1 MVDLPDRGSNT
12 DGSRK
17 SDWTRL
23 GSQPAPE
30 VWPLSPNQSD
40 PDFQHRDLVP
50 VFCFVAPQL
59 SLLAPNSYLMSASQT
74 TKKPDFES
82 KPKKGSKKLKP
93 LFTLTLGIGILVLA
107 FVLSL
112 VAWNFNEEHPRTDD
126 GVARANLIG
135 IAPRVAGPII
145 KLNVRDNQQ
154 VKNGE
159 LLFEIDPADFQL
171 AVDRAQAAL
180 ASLDEQIETA
190 KAQDAQLKYQV
201 KAAEAAVQQAT
212 AERDQ
217 VADTL
222 HRLEPLLPK
231 GFTTKEQ
238 VDETRT
244 KLASA
249 DAQVAQANEK
259 LNQARVAVSSLATLQ
274 AQRPGAVAT
283 LGTTQLQLSYTKV
296 LAPYDG
302 QVVGLN
308 ISEGAYAHAGVEVF
322 SFLDSRKWYV
332 LANFRER
339 ELKSIQPGM
348 AAEVY
353 LLSNPDRRFEGTVEG
368 ISPAVQ
374 SQEDNVEV
382 KGLPFVKRDLNWVR
396 IAQRF
401 PVRIEIKN
409 PDPDIF
415 RMGTTAVTTIKG
427 FTGSKDQK

>member
-1 MVDLPDRGSNT
+1 
-12 DGSRK
+12 
-17 SDWTRL
+17 
-23 GSQPAPE
+23 
-30 VWPLSPNQSD
+30 
-40 PDFQHRDLVP
+40 
-50 VFCFVAPQL
+50 
-59 SLLAPNSYLMSASQT
+59 MSSSQT
-74 TKKPDFES
+74 TKKPDSEA
-82 KPKKGSKKLKP
+82 KAKKGSKKLKP

-126 GVARANLIG
+126 GAARANLIG

-159 LLFEIDPADFQL
+159 QLFEIDPADFQL

-190 KAQDAQLKYQV
+190 KAQEAQLKYQV

-222 HRLEPLLPK
+222 HRMEPLLPK

-244 KLASA
+244 KLAAA
-249 DAQVAQANEK
+249 DAEVAQANEK

-283 LGTTQLQLSYTKV
+283 LGTAKLELSYTKV
-296 LAPYDG
+296 FAPYDG

-401 PVRIEIKN
+401 PVRIEIKD

-427 FTGSKDQK
+427 FTGTPVKN